1 MLKLLKSE
9 NRKMTSTRMTWV
21 LLASTVLLSLMY
33 VLSYG
38 LLAGQDLGEGA
49 PMIPG
54 TESEMTVRLI
64 YSGIGLGAY
73 VIPIVLGIVI
83 VTSEFRYRTMTL
95 TYLASPHRW
104 QVTAAKFVIAAVWG
118 AIFAVVTLAISLP
131 IANLLIGSN
140 PDAYE
145 LGSDTITAISLGTVG
160 GFAMYSALG
169 VGIGMLLRN
178 QIGAIVGALTWV
190 FVVEAI
196 FMAIVPNVGKW
207 LPGGAMA
214 ALTESRALTGEAFL
228 SANQGLWLLSTYAV
242 VVVALAIFTSSKR
255 DLA

>member
-1 MLKLLKSE
+1 
-9 NRKMTSTRMTWV
+9 
-21 LLASTVLLSLMY
+21 MY

-38 LLAGQDLGEGA
+38 LLAGQDLGQGA

-54 TESEMTVRLI
+54 TESELTVRLI

-73 VIPIVLGIVI
+73 VMPIVLGIVV
-83 VTSEFRYRTMTL
+83 VTSEYRYRTMSL
-95 TYLASPHRW
+95 TYLATPNRW
-104 QVTAAKFVIAAVWG
+104 QVAVAKFVVAIVWG
-118 AIFAVVTLAISLP
+118 AIFGAITIAISLP
-131 IANLLIGSN
+131 TANLIIGNN
-140 PDAYE
+140 PDAFQ
-145 LGSDTITAISLGTVG
+145 LGTETITAIALGTVG

-190 FVVEAI
+190 FVIEAI

-228 SANQGLWLLSTYAV
+228 SASQGLLLLSAYAV
-242 VVVALAIFTSSKR
+242 VVVGLAIASSNNR